1 MKDGQESCFFSGDCQ
16 GGREISGK
24 RTAVG
29 LFVLDCESLME
40 CVQSVTLQLEHGGDG
55 QHERKRK
62 ICFAWFWLKDRYWA
76 QPTASAHA
84 VFPPP
89 VLLSKGRVEGIVF
102 QWLLCIRWG
111 CQHSQIPSF
120 LSLCSLLC
128 VHLQFRSLLSKMI
141 LTGFGFMMSELKYVL
156 HVHYGVCRNSPKEQ
170 LAESAMLPWDLRVDI
185 IYFNVKNKCI
195 L

>member
-1 MKDGQESCFFSGDCQ
+1 MVGTDNMNERERFALHGFDSKTGIEHNLLPLFMLYFLLLCF
-16 GGREISGK
+16 
-24 RTAVG
+24 
-29 LFVLDCESLME
+29 
-40 CVQSVTLQLEHGGDG
+40 
-55 QHERKRK
+55 
-62 ICFAWFWLKDRYWA
+62 
-76 QPTASAHA
+76 
-84 VFPPP
+84 
-89 VLLSKGRVEGIVF
+89 LSKGRVEGIVF